1 MVENWLCVWHGLGRV
16 CWQQVALDPFGRS
29 GLCQRDLLA
38 SHAGYVFEGAE
49 LDIAQDSS
57 LSPGLFGVE
66 GRRCRGERVLFW
78 DEVLEGKGGRGSR
91 RRRIK
96 VTEALWER

>member
-1 MVENWLCVWHGLGRV
+1 M
-16 CWQQVALDPFGRS
+16 
-29 GLCQRDLLA
+29 
-38 SHAGYVFEGAE
+38 
-49 LDIAQDSS
+49 DIVQDSS

-78 DEVLEGKGGRGSR
+78 DEVLEGNGGRGSR

-96 VTEALWER
+96 VAEALWERRVHATTGSGRNCSLVCFCFLG